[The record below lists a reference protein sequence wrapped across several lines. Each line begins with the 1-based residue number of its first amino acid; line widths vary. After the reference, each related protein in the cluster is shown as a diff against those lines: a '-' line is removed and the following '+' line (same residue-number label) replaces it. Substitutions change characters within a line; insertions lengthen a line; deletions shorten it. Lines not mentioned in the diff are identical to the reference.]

1 MNFNQTM
8 VQRITAGLALALAIA
23 FGTQVSAGTA
33 FASTAQQSGGATPDD
48 SNWTAIHAGAPS
60 GVNTEDDSNWT

>member
-8 VQRITAGLALALAIA
+8 VQRITAGLALALALA
-23 FGTQVSAGTA
+23 FSAQVSGTA
-33 FASTAQQSGGATPDD
+33 LGSVAQKSGGATTDD